1 MNPLSGDLTFVDA
14 SGWIALVNANDT
26 LHQQSVRLFEQRL
39 NDGRGFVS
47 SSVVLLEVGNWLSP
61 IPLRR
66 LASAL
71 MERIEHSSRVQVVE
85 LTPELYRKGWQL
97 YRERP
102 DKDWGVIDCISF
114 TIMQERNIVE
124 ALTGDRHFQQAG
136 FVALL

>member
-14 SGWIALVNANDT
+14 SGWIALVNANDA

-39 NDGRGFVS
+39 NEGRGFVT
-47 SSVVLLEVGNWLSP
+47 SSVVLLEVGNWLSSV
-61 IPLRR
+61 PLRR
-66 LASAL
+66 LASGL
-71 MERIEHSSRVQVVE
+71 MERIEHSTRIQVVE

-97 YRERP
+97 YRERL